1 MGIKSL
7 SQVLGDEA
15 PDSMKEYTMKNFEGR
30 RIAIDASM
38 SMYQFLIAVR
48 PGPDGGTLT
57 NDVGETTSH
66 LQGMFYRTI
75 KMLSNGIKPV
85 FVFDGKPPTLKTG
98 ELAKRAARKRE
109 AESGLEEAKE
119 TGGAEE
125 ALKFAKRSV
134 RVTKEHNEECKKLLR
149 LMGVPVVE
157 APCEAEATCAALAKA
172 GKVYATAT
180 EDMDALT
187 LGTPILIRH
196 LTFSEARKIPIK
208 EISLPRVLEG
218 LKLTE
223 DQFIDMCILLG
234 CDYCESIK
242 GIGPKKSFELIQ
254 KYKCIEEILKHL
266 DSKKYVV
273 PESFPYEAVRY
284 LFKNPEV
291 VDTTTVE
298 FKWGDPDEEGLK
310 QFLVEEKG
318 FNEKRVA
325 DSIEKLKKSKTTT
338 VQSRLTTFFGN
349 PTTIKRKRDD
359 DEGKGGKKTKANDMK
374 GKGKVGTP
382 TKPGP
387 KGRGKK
393 ISFCSKLGASFCK

>member
-1 MGIKSL
+1 
-7 SQVLGDEA
+7 
-15 PDSMKEYTMKNFEGR
+15 MKEYNMKNFEGR

-48 PGPDGGTLT
+48 PGADGATLT

-85 FVFDGKPPTLKTG
+85 FVFDGKPPVLKTG

-109 AESGLEEAKE
+109 AEAELEQAKE
-119 TGGAEE
+119 GGGQEE

-208 EISLPRVLEG
+208 EISLQKVLEG

-234 CDYCESIK
+234 CDYSESIK

-254 KYKCIEEILKHL
+254 KYKSIEEILKHL
-266 DSKKYVV
+266 DTKKYIV
-273 PESFPYEAVRY
+273 PEVFPYEAIRD

-291 VDTTTVE
+291 IDPATVE
-298 FKWGDPDEEGLK
+298 FKWVDPDEEGLK
-310 QFLVEEKG
+310 KFLVDEKG

-325 DSIEKLKKSKTTT
+325 DSIEKLKKCKSTT

-359 DEGKGGKKTKANDMK
+359 DDTKGTKKTKGNEK

-387 KGRGKK
+387 KGKGKK
-393 ISFCSKLGASFCK
+393 